1 MGDLICGFLAD
12 LLNDV
17 FRSFDGVLLKM
28 LRNMLKVEDLLDGIV
43 TAGTIHDV
51 YTFIY
56 GAAVSLVV
64 LKFLLKGFQIY
75 ILWRDGDADSSP
87 QEMLVGSIQAA
98 VVMVGFPAVYD
109 MMANITTWFTE
120 ELISHFGI
128 AVGEDLLFNPITVT
142 AGLFVLILLI
152 VYVVLAFGVAIML
165 LRRSFDLLV
174 LRLGIPIAT
183 IGLVDSDGGVFKVYF
198 QTLLRALFTS
208 IIQIVLFSLSVRLLV
223 GGIMSFE
230 NIIFAIAT
238 VASAFSSPALM
249 QQILIPTG
257 RGGGVVNKI
266 YTGASAVRAVRGL
279 IGK

>member
-17 FRSFDGVLLKM
+17 FHSFDGALLKM

-51 YTFIY
+51 YTFVY
-56 GAAVSLVV
+56 GTAVSLVV

-87 QEMLVGSIQAA
+87 QEMLVGSVQAA
-98 VVMVGFPAVYD
+98 VVMAGFPAVYD
-109 MMANITTWFTE
+109 KMANITTWFTE
-120 ELISHFGI
+120 EIIFRFGI
-128 AVGEDLLFNPITVT
+128 AAGEDLLFNPIAVT

-152 VYVVLAFGVAIML
+152 VYVVLALGVAIML

-183 IGLVDSDGGVFKVYF
+183 VGLVDSDGGVFKVYV

-208 IIQIVLFSLSVRLLV
+208 VIQIVLFSLSVRLLV

>member
-17 FRSFDGVLLKM
+17 FRSFDGALLKM

-56 GAAVSLVV
+56 GTAVSLVV

-87 QEMLVGSIQAA
+87 QEMLVGSVQAA
-98 VVMVGFPAVYD
+98 VVMAGFPAVYD

-120 ELISHFGI
+120 EIISRFGI
-128 AVGEDLLFNPITVT
+128 TAGEDLLFNPITVT

-152 VYVVLAFGVAIML
+152 VYVVLALGVAIML

-183 IGLVDSDGGVFKVYF
+183 IGLVDSDGGVFKVYS

-208 IIQIVLFSLSVRLLV
+208 VIQIVLFSLSVRLLV

>member
-1 MGDLICGFLAD
+1 MICGFLAD

-17 FRSFDGVLLKM
+17 FRSFDGALLKM
-28 LRNMLKVEDLLDGIV
+28 LRDMLKVEDLLDGII
-43 TAGTIHDV
+43 TAATIHDV

-64 LKFLLKGFQIY
+64 VKFLIKGFQIY

-87 QEMLVGSIQAA
+87 QEMLVGAVQAA
-98 VVMVGFPAVYD
+98 VVMVGFPVVYD
-109 MMANITTWFTE
+109 KMAIITAWFAE
-120 ELISHFGI
+120 GIVSRFGI
-128 AVGEDLLFNPITVT
+128 ASGEDLLLNPVTVT
-142 AGLFVLILLI
+142 AGLFILILLI
-152 VYVVLAFGVAIML
+152 VYVVLALGVAIML

-183 IGLVDSDGGVFKVYF
+183 IGLVDSDGGVFKVYI

-208 IIQIVLFSLSVRLLV
+208 VIQIVLFSISVRLLV
-223 GGIMSFE
+223 GGIMSFN
-230 NIIFAIAT
+230 NILFAIAT

-266 YTGASAVRAVRGL
+266 YTGSMAVRSIRGL